1 MINISTDAKLTD
13 NNMLGTAQWGGG
25 GGGEL
30 TKCRVRMY
38 VIYHNP
44 KMHPFNKFGIP
55 VSNDIRDM
63 LLENR

>member
-1 MINISTDAKLTD
+1 MNNISTDAKLTD
-13 NNMLGTAQWGGG
+13 NNMLGTAAQW

-30 TKCRVRMY
+30 TKCRARMY
-38 VIYHNP
+38 VMYHNP